1 MGHFNVRMDPK
12 SKDRAAAEA
21 ILGATLPDAPLT
33 STRNDDLTI
42 FWMAP
47 DDWLVLMP
55 FERAASFETEFRNAM
70 KGHYSIVDVS
80 GGQTVIR
87 LAGSAARE
95 VLQKSTMIDVHPE
108 QFPVGKVVGTS
119 FAKSAGTLT
128 RVEEDTYDLIVRRS
142 FSEYIWE
149 WLRDASAEYR

>member
-33 STRNDDLTI
+33 STRTDDLAI

-87 LAGSAARE
+87 LAGNAARQ

-119 FAKSAGTLT
+119 FAKSAATLT
-128 RVEEDTYDLIVRRS
+128 RVEETTYDLIVRRS
-142 FSEYIWE
+142 FADYIWE
-149 WLRDASAEYR
+149 WLCDASAEYR

>member
-1 MGHFNVRMDPK
+1 
-12 SKDRAAAEA
+12 
-21 ILGATLPDAPLT
+21 
-33 STRNDDLTI
+33 
-42 FWMAP
+42 MAP

-55 FERAASFETEFRNAM
+55 FEKAASFETEFRDAM
-70 KGHYSIVDVS
+70 NGHYSIVDVS

-87 LAGSAARE
+87 LAGISARE

-119 FAKSAGTLT
+119 FAKSAATLT

-142 FSEYIWE
+142 FAEYIWE
-149 WLRDASAEYR
+149 WLCDASAEYR

>member
-33 STRNDDLTI
+33 STRTDDLAI

-87 LAGSAARE
+87 LAGNAARE

-119 FAKSAGTLT
+119 FAKSAATLT
-128 RVEEDTYDLIVRRS
+128 RVEKTTYDLIVRRS
-142 FSEYIWE
+142 FADYIWE
-149 WLRDASAEYR
+149 WLCDASAEYR